1 MQELVKTL
9 HNSNDYDDGDEI
21 VEWYDDYKQRKTQK
35 WQINEELILTV
46 WHLSRWW
53 DLSMSEDEEKE
64 TEKFWNDE

>member
-53 DLSMSEDEEKE
+53 GLSMSEDEEKE
-64 TEKFWNDE
+64 TEKLWSDE

>member
-64 TEKFWNDE
+64 TEKLWNDE